1 MFRNIYC
8 QGCRCYFTRSCL
20 MLHYQRRTRK
30 YCIDSLAVFKKVL
43 FTRWY
48 RYIST
53 FFTNKFS
60 TALFAPLSII
70 QSLDQRRIINNC
82 RLLIQ
87 LGPFEMEPQKQ
98 AEYSKSFEPDEI
110 DEVESSWN
118 VMAHGDAREAKWR
131 GKWQL
136 EWVVSIRNTTS
147 EHGFSNIT
155 TITTSDV
162 HTSTANS
169 RLYWLPARV

>member
-1 MFRNIYC
+1 
-8 QGCRCYFTRSCL
+8 
-20 MLHYQRRTRK
+20 
-30 YCIDSLAVFKKVL
+30 
-43 FTRWY
+43 
-48 RYIST
+48 
-53 FFTNKFS
+53 
-60 TALFAPLSII
+60 
-70 QSLDQRRIINNC
+70 
-82 RLLIQ
+82 
-87 LGPFEMEPQKQ
+87 MEPQKQ